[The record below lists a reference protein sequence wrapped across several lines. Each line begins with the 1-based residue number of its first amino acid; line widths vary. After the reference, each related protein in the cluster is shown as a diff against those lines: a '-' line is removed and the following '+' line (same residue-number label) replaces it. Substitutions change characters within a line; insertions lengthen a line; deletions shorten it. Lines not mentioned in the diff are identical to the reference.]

1 MGDRR
6 IGCRYYCLLFF
17 FCGLVLLLS
26 LSRVMADE
34 KNTKLFLSV
43 VNPASLLYDAP
54 SHNAEK
60 LFVVSRNLPLEM
72 LTRLAEWTKVRD
84 SLGRVAWI
92 ESNNLSTKRF
102 VIVNTAIANI
112 HLSANTASDIV
123 YQAEQDVILEWLETV
138 SGQWAKVRHPDGDTG
153 FVNTAQIWGL

>member
-1 MGDRR
+1 M
-6 IGCRYYCLLFF
+6 
-17 FCGLVLLLS
+17 LLS
-26 LSRVMADE
+26 FSQVMADE
-34 KNTKLFLSV
+34 KNTKRFLSV

-54 SHNAEK
+54 SHSAEK
-60 LFVVSRNLPLEM
+60 LFVVTQNLPVEM

-84 SLGRVAWI
+84 SLGHVAWI

-112 HLSANTASDIV
+112 HLSANATSNIV

-153 FVNTAQIWGL
+153 FINTAQIWGL